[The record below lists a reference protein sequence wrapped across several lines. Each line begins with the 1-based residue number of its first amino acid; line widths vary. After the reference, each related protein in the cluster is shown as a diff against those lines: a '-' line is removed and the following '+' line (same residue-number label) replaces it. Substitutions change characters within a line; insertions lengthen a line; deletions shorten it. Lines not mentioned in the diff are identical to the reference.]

1 MKILYPLLFVSTVCL
16 SAADL
21 PVRTVILYKHGVG
34 YFERS
39 GELKPGEAARLEFK
53 APEMNDVLKSL
64 TIQDKNGGKV
74 TGLRYDSS
82 EPLDHKL
89 AEFPFKVET
98 EKASLSGFLNQLKG
112 ARITL
117 KFGADLLSGTIMSA
131 RVAAGDEKRP
141 EREQL
146 VLLLDSGELRTLD
159 LSAATSV
166 QFGDAAMQAQ
176 LRDYLRVVAAA
187 RSREKRSVY
196 IDSVD
201 AGTRALSASYM
212 IPTPVWKSSYRL
224 LFKETGEP
232 TLEGWAIV
240 DNTTGEDWDKVR
252 LSLVSGRPVSFI
264 SRLYEP
270 KYVQR
275 PTAELAEDRAVAP
288 QVYEGAMDA
297 AKSKDMVPSAGLA
310 AGVGG
315 GGPVGRMMK
324 AGSGNRAPSQTVTVM
339 AEPMQ
344 MDSSIA
350 SSASGRELGELFE
363 YRFSGPVT
371 VKKSESAM
379 LPFLQQKI
387 GARKLL
393 IYSDASAQHPMNAAE
408 LTNST
413 GETLDGG
420 PITVFDA
427 NAYGG
432 EALVE
437 TVKAGDK
444 RLISYAVDLGTRITT
459 AFDSSTEAIREI
471 HASRGVVT
479 TRQAARET
487 RTFTVVNVDKKAKTL
502 IIQHPVRYG
511 YKVLNQKPVE
521 TTSNAYRFEVKLAPG
536 VTEKFPVVEERE
548 LVNSIMVTNFNTK
561 DLIAFAQ
568 NKVLSAAAR
577 NQLEQIARTKQGIAD
592 TDAALRRTGTEIDN
606 IFRDQERV
614 RQNISNL
621 NQVSGQQEQVQKY
634 ARALAAQESQLATLR
649 DRQNELTQKKAAL
662 ESELNSMIEKLEF

>member
-1 MKILYPLLFVSTVCL
+1 MKILYPLLFISAICL
-16 SAADL
+16 SAAEL

-89 AEFPFKVET
+89 GEFPFKVEA
-98 EKASLSGFLNQLKG
+98 ENASLSGFLNQLKG

-117 KFGADLLSGTIMSA
+117 KFGADSLSGTIVSA
-131 RVAAGDEKRP
+131 RLVAGDEKRP

-166 QFGDAAMQAQ
+166 QFGDAALQAQ

-187 RSREKRSVY
+187 RSQEKRSVY

-201 AGTRALSASYM
+201 AGTRQLSASYM

-232 TLEGWAIV
+232 TLEGWGIV

-297 AKSKDMVPSAGLA
+297 VKAMAMVPSAGLA
-310 AGVGG
+310 
-315 GGPVGRMMK
+315 GPVGRMK
-324 AGSGNRAPSQTVTVM
+324 LVAPNRVPSQA
-339 AEPMQ
+339 AEGMVEAVQ

-350 SSASGRELGELFE
+350 STASGREIGELFE

-393 IYSDASAQHPMNAAE
+393 IYSDASSRHPMNAAE

-471 HASRGVVT
+471 HARRGVIS

-487 RTFTVVNVDKKAKTL
+487 RTYTAVNVDKKAKTL

-536 VTEKFPVVEERE
+536 ATEKFPVVEERE
-548 LVNSIMVTNFNTK
+548 LENSILITNFNSK

-577 NQLEQIARTKQGIAD
+577 NQLEQIARTKQSIAD
-592 TDAALRRTGTEIDN
+592 TDAALRRTSTEIDN
-606 IFRDQERV
+606 LFRDQERV

-634 ARALAAQESQLATLR
+634 ARALATQESQLATLR

-662 ESELNSMIEKLEF
+662 ETELNSMIEKVEF